1 MARFTKD
8 QAAQKVQ
15 HAKNLYV
22 KGFDLETISE
32 ITEVALSTIKRWA
45 KEQDFE
51 TARQSNFIAL
61 SELRN
66 TILKS
71 FIDLKDGKKPTI
83 KPDEAAKYASAFE
96 KLSDKKKVLSY
107 MYESFD
113 KLTDEFIKDVQE
125 AKSVKERETCLEIL
139 KRVRQ
144 KSDSILTKLTAEAL
158 NDN

>member
-125 AKSVKERETCLEIL
+125 AKTVKERETSLEIL